1 MILVA
6 YQKNK
11 NKNKNKNVKKKGRKK
26 GRGEDMKFRDK
37 ICWGV

>member
-26 GRGEDMKFRDK
+26 GRGEDMKFRDE